1 MKKTALF
8 IILAL
13 VVFKLY
19 QPSFSSYFFQDDW
32 FSLRISQV
40 NTFADFGKMF
50 LPRSDVIYYRPIGM
64 QLPYFFLQ
72 NFFGLNPLPFHI
84 LTFITHLVNILLVY
98 FLVKLLTGKK
108 FASLFAAFLYGTSLV
123 HYTPFFWSATYAFV
137 LGPTAFFLTYICFLI
152 FLRKK
157 KKKYLAFSLISFTL
171 GLLTNEIIIVL
182 PLIFLLQ
189 ILIFEKNKKTLVYL
203 TPYILLGLTLF
214 LIRLVIYPP
223 PLTGSYHIGFGKY
236 LFNNLEG
243 YLLWSLNWP
252 EEIKAQL
259 VNFHTINPQFLSE
272 FPAYV
277 RSFSFNSLTIIL
289 FLIILPTLLI
299 IRQKKFRLFIYAIF
313 GIIWFLLSLAPVIF
327 FSQHT
332 FSYYL
337 PVALIG
343 LLLPAGL
350 LLDSFLKSIPQKY
363 SLISLLIIVLVC
375 SSWVFSTK
383 MGIDFNDKIHWVPRR
398 AKISKS
404 LIEEALKV
412 YQFPDDGYI
421 IYVRPD
427 SENKLSLNDQDA
439 FKMVLRDN
447 RIETRYMNVAKRVG
461 IL

>member
-1 MKKTALF
+1 MKKIALF

-13 VVFKLY
+13 VVFKLF

-50 LPRSDVIYYRPIGM
+50 LPRSDVIYFRPIGM
-64 QLPYFFLQ
+64 QLPYFLLQ
-72 NFFGLNPLPFHI
+72 KLYGLNPLPFHL
-84 LTFITHLVNILLVY
+84 LTFITHLVNIFLVY
-98 FLVKLLTGKK
+98 YLVKLLTGKK
-108 FASLFAAFLYGTSLV
+108 FASLFSAFLYGTSLV

-137 LGPTAFFLTYICFLI
+137 LGPTAFFIAYICFLL

-157 KKKYLAFSLISFTL
+157 KKKYLIFSLISFTL

-189 ILIFEKNKKTLVYL
+189 ILIFEKKKPLVYL
-203 TPYILLGLTLF
+203 TPYILLSLTLF

-259 VNFHTINPQFLSE
+259 VNFYTVNPQFLNE

-299 IRQKKFRLFIYAIF
+299 IRQKKFRLFTYAIF
-313 GIIWFLLSLAPVIF
+313 GIIWFLLSLIPVIF
-327 FSQHT
+327 FSEHA

-343 LLLPAGL
+343 LLLPAGMF
-350 LLDSFLKSIPQKY
+350 LDSFLKSIPQKY
-363 SLISLLIIVLVC
+363 SLISLLITVLVC
-375 SSWVFSTK
+375 GSWVFSTK

-398 AKISKS
+398 AKLSKS
-404 LIEEALKV
+404 LVEEALKV
-412 YQFPDDGYI
+412 YQFPDGGYI
-421 IYVRPD
+421 IYVQPG

-439 FKMVLRDN
+439 FKIVFRDN
-447 RIETRYMNVAKRVG
+447 RIETRYMNVAKEVKV
-461 IL
+461 L